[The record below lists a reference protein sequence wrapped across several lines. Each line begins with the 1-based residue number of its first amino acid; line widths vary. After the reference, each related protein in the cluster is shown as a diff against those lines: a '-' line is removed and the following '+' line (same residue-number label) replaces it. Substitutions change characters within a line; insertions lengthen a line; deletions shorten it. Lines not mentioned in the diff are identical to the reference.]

1 MAFCTNCGAQ
11 VPDGTAFCTNCGR
24 PMSAPQRPAPGAYA
38 APAGYPAPAPVRKKS
53 KAPLILGIVAA
64 VLVIGIVIGVLFL
77 TGVLGAKGPVGTWT
91 LTYAS
96 DDDYKPGAV
105 TLVTLMIDKDNGGY
119 FKSSETWD
127 GYTYTWGGK
136 VTCTDAFMMVG
147 DNACPYMVNGDTMT
161 LSIDGTTF
169 TFTRTGKP
177 EKRSL
182 PKAGTYTL
190 TRATLRGQDETED
203 YRGMYFQLQDGGFGM
218 FYNDSYTASV
228 VVDKYSLTVNGNTM
242 LYTYDG
248 STITVPDGYSTMVFA
263 CTG

>member
-24 PMSAPQRPAPGAYA
+24 PMAAPQRPAPGAYA

-77 TGVLGAKGPVGTWT
+77 TGVLGGSKGPVGTWT

-96 DDDYKPGAV
+96 DDDYAPGSVA
-105 TLVTLMIDKDNGGY
+105 LMIDKENRGY
-119 FKSSETWD
+119 AKFSD
-127 GYTYTWGGK
+127 VQNGYTSTYGLT
-136 VTCTDAFMMVG
+136 VTCGDAFMMVG
-147 DNACPYMVNGDTMT
+147 DNACTYMVNGDT
-161 LSIDGTTF
+161 LSLSFDGVSF
-169 TFTRTGKP
+169 TFSRTGKP

-190 TRATLRGQDETED
+190 IRATWRGEDETSE
-203 YRGMYFQLQDGGFGM
+203 YGRMYFQLQDGGFGM
-218 FYNDSYTASV
+218 FYNDSYTATV
-228 VVDKYSLTVNGNTM
+228 VVDKYSLTINGSPTF
-242 LYTYDG
+242 YTYDG
-248 STITVPDGYSTMVFA
+248 SNITIPDGSSTMVFA